1 VSILEAIVLGAIEGV
16 TEFLPVSSTGHLT
29 IAEKLLGFNIDDA
42 DVTAFTAIIQIGA
55 VAAVVIF
62 FREEL
67 RDIVTSLAAGL
78 TNANKR
84 ATREFKFGF
93 AVAVG
98 SIPIAVAG
106 LVFRDQIEGP
116 LRSLWVVG
124 AALILWSAV
133 MYVADRSASQ
143 RRGEDQFNLRDGLA
157 MGITQCVALIPGV
170 SRSGATIAAGLFRD
184 LDRVTV
190 TRMSFF
196 LAIPA
201 LIAAGVFESVT
212 EYSDISEGIGWG
224 PTLVALAVSFV
235 VAYASVAWLLRYVAR
250 HDFNLF
256 IVYRVVLGLLVLGAV
271 ATGITDAS

>member
-78 TNANKR
+78 TNANQR

-201 LIAAGVFESVT
+201 LIAAGVFESAT